1 MAERRKSQRR
11 TNPAVPEPLERRR
24 DRRAEERR
32 ESTRR
37 ATELVV
43 KSGAARYPTTGEL
56 GLGGASFK
64 LPVQPPKQLIIELSL
79 EGRAHSLPASVTS
92 GRSTKNGFDV
102 HVAFEELSTPTEL
115 AVAKWLDG
123 A

>member
-1 MAERRKSQRR
+1 MAERRKTERR

-37 ATELVV
+37 ATQLVV
-43 KSGAARYPTTGEL
+43 KSGAAHYPTVGEL

-64 LPVQPPKQLIIELSL
+64 LPVQPAKRLIIVLSL
-79 EGRAHSLPASVTS
+79 EGRALTLPANVIS
-92 GRSTKNGFDV
+92 GRSTKSGFEV
-102 HVAFEELSTPTEL
+102 HVTFEELGTPTEL